1 MKSRALSAGIAFV
14 LMLVGISLIVLAI
27 AKVQASVSPAPKDET
42 QAGSYKISGPYTYEN
57 LSIFLIHG
65 KDTLQGKKFL
75 TLQEAMESKVI
86 IVHETKDVNELAIE
100 NVSDDQEVYVQSGD
114 IVKGGNQDRVLSTD
128 LIVPPRSGRMPIAA
142 FCVERGRWRQRGN
155 ESAGKFESS
164 NEMVATRDL
173 KIAANKTKS
182 QGEVWAKV
190 TEVQDKLSAN
200 TGTVVNSTV
209 SVSSLPLSLENSR
222 VKEMT
227 DSYLRKLSG
236 IIEGKTDVIGYAFA
250 INGNVNS
257 ADVYGSSVLFRKLWP
272 KLLRAST
279 VEAVAE
285 LQKGAKFDQVTAQKV
300 GAFFDDAEK
309 GAASENEVTG
319 RIQMVT
325 RESEKN
331 ILFETRDQKQGKA
344 VLHRSYVRKN

>member
-1 MKSRALSAGIAFV
+1 MKSRAFTASAASFV
-14 LMLVGISLIVLAI
+14 LLVGISLIMLSINRTEAN
-27 AKVQASVSPAPKDET
+27 VSPAPTDET
-42 QAGSYKISGPYTYEN
+42 QAGNYKISGPYTFEN

-65 KDTLQGKKFL
+65 KDTLTGKKFL

-100 NVSDDQEVYVQSGD
+100 NVSTDEEVYVQSGD
-114 IVKGGNQDRVLSTD
+114 IVKGGQQDRVLAVD

-142 FCVERGRWRQRGN
+142 FCVESGRWRQRGN

-164 NEMVATRDL
+164 NEVVATREL
-173 KIAANKTKS
+173 KIAAKKTKS
-182 QGEVWAKV
+182 QSEVWAKV
-190 TEVQDKLSAN
+190 TEAQDKLTAN

-209 SVSSLPLSLENSR
+209 SASSLQLSLENSR

-236 IIEGKTDVIGYAFA
+236 ILEGKGDVIGYAFA
-250 INGNVNS
+250 INGHVSS
-257 ADVYGSSVLFRKLWP
+257 ADVYGSSILFRKLWP
-272 KLLRAST
+272 KLLRASA

-285 LQKGAKFDQVTAQKV
+285 LKKGAKFDQVTAQKV

-309 GAASENEVTG
+309 GAASENEVSG

-325 RESEKN
+325 RESAEN
-331 ILFETRDQKQGKA
+331 ILFETRDQKQNKA
-344 VLHRSYVRKN
+344 VLHRSYVRKD